1 VIARLAASSEPSSS
15 GEVLTGLAY
24 QPGVCNIGPEEIARR
39 RRSGHVGLIA
49 TIGLFAVLVLIGAP
63 PIARLL
69 VGLPA
74 MIAASGY
81 LQAWLKFCA
90 GFGTAGIYNFG
101 SRGQHISVADAEA
114 RRKDRVKSL
123 QISLTSFAVGA
134 VVGVVAVL
142 LSV

>member
-1 VIARLAASSEPSSS
+1 VIARISGAPGSSS
-15 GEVLTGLAY
+15 APELIAGTAY

-101 SRGQHISVADAEA
+101 SRGEHVSVADADA
-114 RRKDRVKSL
+114 RRKDRIKSL

-134 VVGVVAVL
+134 VVGVVAFL
-142 LSV
+142 LPV